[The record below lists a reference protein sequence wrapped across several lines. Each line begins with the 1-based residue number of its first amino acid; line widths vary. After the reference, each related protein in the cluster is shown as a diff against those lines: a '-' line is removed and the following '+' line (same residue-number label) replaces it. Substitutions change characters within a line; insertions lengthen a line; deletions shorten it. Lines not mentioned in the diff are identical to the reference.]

1 MSMYMT
7 GKLRGMAS
15 CSMNMPTIY
24 VTDESRQPMAMRS
37 SSGTLANSHRLLY
50 SFRMRKITIVHT
62 ELMPA

>member
-50 SFRMRKITIVHT
+50 RFRMRKITIVHT
-62 ELMPA
+62 VLMPA